1 MKLQKNDGVTIRVK
15 TFHIKPDLSHR
26 KRSERP
32 VLGFGALGLLSYRRI
47 LVALT
52 GTEGD
57 TSVLRYLSM
66 LDGIG
71 SVAPNPNV
79 DGVSDLEEDK
89 PSIFFHHLQKG
100 RKSLMNLVAQEGIDL
115 ILVGRATHQTRSVS
129 DLRYLVLQAP
139 CPVWVIPDSGN
150 APKLQSIVIPM
161 DLRTP
166 LSQAVQAASAIAE
179 ARHIPECLAL
189 NVYFLETRFPSRKY
203 AQIENKRKWHA
214 FAECI
219 SCIRPN
225 GTWFTLHFEE
235 GAQVSKVIGR
245 FVEELDVDLVVMGTK
260 RRSPFAG
267 TVFGSTILETV
278 ESGGTPVLV
287 VKTGESRFFREL
299 LAAMFRPK
307 DVLQTS

>member
-150 APKLQSIVIPM
+150 TPKLQSIVIPM

-166 LSQAVQAASAIAE
+166 LSQD
-179 ARHIPECLAL
+179 IPECLAL

-203 AQIENKRKWHA
+203 AQIENERKWHA

-219 SCIRPN
+219 SCIKRN
-225 GTWFTLHFEE
+225 GTWFKLHFEE
-235 GAQVSKVIGR
+235 GAQTSRVIGR
-245 FVEELDVDLVVMGTK
+245 FVDERSVDLVVMETK
-260 RRSPFAG
+260 RRSPSAAA
-267 TVFGSTILETV
+267 VLGSNVLDTV
-278 ESGGTPVLV
+278 ETSHSPVLV
-287 VKTGESRFFREL
+287 VKTGHESGFFREL

-307 DVLQTS
+307 DVLQTG